1 MASNKGSM
9 SANSMSNAKQV
20 LNKVKME
27 AAAEVGVDLKQ
38 GYNGDLTSRQAGSI
52 GGQMVKKIIP
62 IRTLSFDRHN
72 RISKGHK
79 ITVRYSFS
87 LSV

>member
-1 MASNKGSM
+1 MASSNKN
-9 SANSMSNAKQV
+9 AVETANAKQV

-52 GGQMVKKIIP
+52 GGQMVKKMI
-62 IRTLSFDRHN
+62 
-72 RISKGHK
+72 KA
-79 ITVRYSFS
+79 YEE
-87 LSV
+87 SVK

>member
-52 GGQMVKKIIP
+52 GGQMVKKIKP
-62 IRTLSFDRHN
+62 VRTLSFDRN
-72 RISKGHK
+72 CRIVKGHK
-79 ITVRYSFS
+79 TSIRYAFNLTV
-87 LSV
+87 

>member
-1 MASNKGSM
+1 MASNKGSA
-9 SANSMSNAKQV
+9 SSMSNAKQV

-38 GYNGDLTSRQAGSI
+38 GYNGDLTSREAGSV

-79 ITVRYSFS
+79 ITVRYAFN
-87 LSV
+87 LTV